1 MVEPRRTEGPPRMTE
16 EPPQKARKAQQKRS
30 QVAANLDA
38 VLGIKG
44 GSMSNLLQVVNALQA
59 DEDEQMDPR
68 MLRNVAREPFE
79 EVRRDLALP
88 LASGGEVVVPVA
100 DPSSLVAASIRA
112 SDTMQAIF
120 MSALKSHPC
129 TLATPWNL
137 LVTWDEFTPGSMHN
151 PGKPK
156 KCMVV
161 NFSFQQLGVALH
173 SDRCWWTMA
182 VIRSTILGRVDG
194 GWSRVLRGLLK
205 LTLVGSLGCS
215 ASAFLC

>member
-1 MVEPRRTEGPPRMTE
+1 
-16 EPPQKARKAQQKRS
+16 
-30 QVAANLDA
+30 
-38 VLGIKG
+38 
-44 GSMSNLLQVVNALQA
+44 
-59 DEDEQMDPR
+59 

-151 PGKPK
+151 PNKRR
-156 KCMVV
+156 
-161 NFSFQQLGVALH
+161 NA
-173 SDRCWWTMA
+173 WW
-182 VIRSTILGRVDG
+182 
-194 GWSRVLRGLLK
+194 
-205 LTLVGSLGCS
+205 
-215 ASAFLC
+215 

>member
-1 MVEPRRTEGPPRMTE
+1 MAG
-16 EPPQKARKAQQKRS
+16 
-30 QVAANLDA
+30 NLDA
-38 VLGIKG
+38 ILGIKG

-59 DEDEQMDPR
+59 DEDEQIDHR

-100 DPSSLVAASIRA
+100 DPSSLVAASIRG

-151 PGKPK
+151 PSKPK

-161 NFSFQQLGVALH
+161 NFSFQQNHIYANASGLG
-173 SDRCWWTMA
+173 SDFQPAFENMYMKMMHVHMSQVWWA
-182 VIRSTILGRVDG
+182 KNKNR
-194 GWSRVLRGLLK
+194 
-205 LTLVGSLGCS
+205 
-215 ASAFLC
+215 